1 MYNRM
6 QDINSDRESLIDLHI
21 HSNYSDG
28 DRTPRQILSL
38 AKNIQAK
45 TISITDHD
53 TIYGIK
59 SLTNKTVDIIDGIT
73 VISGVEL
80 SAKVN
85 HGRMHILGY
94 GIDLNSEV
102 LINALDYLHERSI
115 SVVLTILEQ
124 IKKDYGIVFTNSEI
138 QELIN
143 TPRNINRVDV
153 AKKCIEKGY
162 ASSVQDAFDKYLVDA
177 FFKTKSKND
186 KGLPYPECISL
197 IKDAGGI
204 PVLAHPKTLEL
215 EKDVFYRK
223 LEELIDLGLEGIEVY
238 HSSYTNDEFQFYK
251 EVADKYH
258 LLCSGGT
265 DFHGES
271 VKPDIKLAT
280 GKNNNVKIKR
290 LSILDRFVA

>member
-1 MYNRM
+1 MHNRM

-153 AKKCIEKGY
+153 A
-162 ASSVQDAFDKYLVDA
+162 
-177 FFKTKSKND
+177 
-186 KGLPYPECISL
+186 IS
-197 IKDAGGI
+197 
-204 PVLAHPKTLEL
+204 
-215 EKDVFYRK
+215 
-223 LEELIDLGLEGIEVY
+223 
-238 HSSYTNDEFQFYK
+238 
-251 EVADKYH
+251 
-258 LLCSGGT
+258 
-265 DFHGES
+265 
-271 VKPDIKLAT
+271 
-280 GKNNNVKIKR
+280 
-290 LSILDRFVA
+290 